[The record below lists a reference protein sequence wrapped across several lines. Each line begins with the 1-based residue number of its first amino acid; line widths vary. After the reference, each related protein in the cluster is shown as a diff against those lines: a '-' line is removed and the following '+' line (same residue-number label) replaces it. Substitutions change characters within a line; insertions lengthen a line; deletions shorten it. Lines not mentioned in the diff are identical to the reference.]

1 MDKWENKRFFARI
14 NGRWDLGKAV
24 GRIRLG
30 EEGLREALC
39 RIWGAATATR
49 EMGARCSAIA
59 RPRRRDLAVTH
70 ASWVHARELR
80 RAHTGK
86 CAHCPA
92 RLSPDVCCCPLPKG
106 FLLSLI
112 THCHGLYMSL
122 MTRGSCAT
130 RMAFVPLSFS
140 SALRIIAHET
150 RWPASRRGQGRV
162 GRSRMQ
168 VIEGQSNGYRLGA
181 TKALAAIVTR
191 GVRPRTYAGHTGSRA
206 GGGEWRW
213 RTELAG
219 DCRCGRW

>member
-1 MDKWENKRFFARI
+1 MGSWKGCWPDKARRGGI
-14 NGRWDLGKAV
+14 ERGAMPDMGGSHSNTRDGCSLLGHS
-24 GRIRLG
+24 
-30 EEGLREALC
+30 
-39 RIWGAATATR
+39 TP
-49 EMGARCSAIA
+49 SAQG
-59 RPRRRDLAVTH
+59 PGGDSCEL
-70 ASWVHARELR
+70 VHARELR

-92 RLSPDVCCCPLPKG
+92 RLSPDACCCPLPKG
-106 FLLSLI
+106 FLLSPI
-112 THCHGLYMSL
+112 THCHGLSL

-130 RMAFVPLSFS
+130 RMAFVPLSLS

-168 VIEGQSNGYRLGA
+168 VIEGQSNGYRPGA

-213 RTELAG
+213 RTGLAG

>member
-1 MDKWENKRFFARI
+1 MPDMGGSHSNTRD
-14 NGRWDLGKAV
+14 GCSLLGHS
-24 GRIRLG
+24 
-30 EEGLREALC
+30 
-39 RIWGAATATR
+39 TP
-49 EMGARCSAIA
+49 SAQG
-59 RPRRRDLAVTH
+59 PGGDSCEL
-70 ASWVHARELR
+70 VHARELR

-92 RLSPDVCCCPLPKG
+92 RLSPDACCCPLPKG
-106 FLLSLI
+106 FLLSPI
-112 THCHGLYMSL
+112 THCHGLSL

-191 GVRPRTYAGHTGSRA
+191 GVHRRASENVRWPHREQGRRRRVALEDGARRGLSVWALVSFSFLSVRSVGAREGRDVTQAGRTQSPTGWIA
-206 GGGEWRW
+206 H
-213 RTELAG
+213 
-219 DCRCGRW
+219 